1 MTFWQENYGFV
12 KEVYDFRLAKYQEWM
27 DNLEG
32 IVHKVL
38 APNVQYTYKEFKIIQ
53 DSLTSLCRDLE
64 KEGMK
69 EWLDMMLE
77 KVAMRVSDEGGVST
91 RDKELRNAE
100 KKKLQALIERHD
112 KLMPPTIETQ
122 EKVEMFAR
130 CYSFGDDM
138 KPTLKCLEEM
148 RHLSSKDIHPHNMNM
163 VEEQI
168 EKAERNISTVESCK
182 EQYEDLM
189 KRGQKLLGGKNVAPF
204 LSDLMIKLETTW
216 KEANEKS
223 KSRLEMLN
231 KSHKDWETYDEMRS
245 AVNDPVEKL
254 ESDFKKYRKFYDP
267 QMFAKKL
274 AQKKEV
280 WEDCKKRSDEML
292 QNIKK
297 CYDTIIVLAGEEK
310 KEFLDREVAEV
321 EEKIQIVERCQ
332 KTLESLTEYNDKL
345 TAAVNK
351 SNELNEWARVS
362 NSKLKEICTSDS
374 LTPED
379 RVKEILV
386 LQYEG
391 QKWQPII
398 DPLDAEFK
406 ALITDEDMEKSET
419 AKTTLS
425 DWEEA
430 KSFAIEVIEE
440 VEKEATSI
448 STDDRLYADY
458 YCIVKDVSPWV
469 EEVEKVTKEPL
480 PKPQTLEEALALLEK
495 QQEFDSTCAANKTKL
510 EEAAKAR
517 GDMEK
522 PSNTENLVETLT
534 PRWETVKKVAEDRV
548 SKIQTLVN
556 TWQELKTTTE
566 DLAVKMAEVPKQDEP
581 NIEELEKVFTNMK
594 DLFAK
599 KKDLVAGV

>member
-1 MTFWQENYGFV
+1 M

-32 IVHKVL
+32 IISKVL

-77 KVAMRVSDEGGVST
+77 KVAMRVSDEGGQST

-122 EKVEMFAR
+122 EKVEMYAR

-138 KPTLKCLEEM
+138 KPTLKTLEEM

-168 EKAERNISTVESCK
+168 EKAEKVIQTVDASK
-182 EQYEDLM
+182 EQYEELM
-189 KRGQKLLGGKNVAPF
+189 KRGQKLLTGKNVAPF
-204 LSDLMIKLETTW
+204 LKELLEKLELTW

-223 KSRLEMLN
+223 KARLEMLN
-231 KSHKDWETYDEMRS
+231 NSAKDWETYDDMRT
-245 AVNDPVEKL
+245 AICDPVEKL
-254 ESDFKKYRKFYDP
+254 ESDFKKYRRFYDP

-274 AQKKEV
+274 SQKKEV

-292 QNIKK
+292 ENIKK
-297 CYDTIIVLAGEEK
+297 CYTTIIVLAGDEK

-321 EEKIQIVERCQ
+321 EEKLQIIEKCQ
-332 KTLESLTEYNDKL
+332 KTLETLTEYNDNL
-345 TAAVNK
+345 TKAVNQC
-351 SNELNEWARVS
+351 NELNDWARES
-362 NSKLKEICTSDS
+362 NSKLKEICTSDV

-386 LQYEG
+386 LQYEA
-391 QKWQPII
+391 KKREPIVE
-398 DPLDAEFK
+398 PLDVDFK
-406 ALITDEDMEKSET
+406 ALITDEDLEKSDT

-425 DWEEA
+425 DWEET
-430 KSFAIEVIEE
+430 KSFVVEVIAEI
-440 VEKEATSI
+440 EKEATSI

-458 YCIVKDVSPWV
+458 YCIVKDVNPWV
-469 EEVEKVTKEPL
+469 DESEKIIKEPL
-480 PKPQTLEEALALLEK
+480 PKPQNLEEALVLLA
-495 QQEFDSTCAANKTKL
+495 QQEEFDSTCVNNKSRL

-517 GDMEK
+517 SDMEK

-534 PRWETVKKVAEDRV
+534 PRWETVKKVAEERV
-548 SKIQTLVN
+548 AKVKVLVD
-556 TWQELKTTTE
+556 TWQELKQTTE
-566 DLAVKMAEVPKQDEP
+566 DLAVKMGEVPKQDEP
-581 NIEELEKVFTNMK
+581 NIEELEKVFNNMK

-599 KKDLVAGV
+599 KKKLVDGV

>member
-32 IVHKVL
+32 IVNKVL

-77 KVAMRVSDEGGVST
+77 KVAMRVSDEGGQST

-100 KKKLQALIERHD
+100 KKKLQTLIERHD

-122 EKVEMFAR
+122 EKVEMYAR

-138 KPTLKCLEEM
+138 KPTLKTLEEM

-168 EKAERNISTVESCK
+168 EKAEKVISTVESSK
-182 EQYEDLM
+182 EQYEELM
-189 KRGQKLLGGKNVAPF
+189 KRGQKLLSGKNVAPF
-204 LSDLMIKLETTW
+204 LHDLLEKLDVTW
-216 KEANEKS
+216 KEANVKS
-223 KSRLEMLN
+223 KSRLEMLTN
-231 KSHKDWETYDEMRS
+231 SAKDWETYDEMRTS
-245 AVNDPVEKL
+245 ICDPVEKL

-274 AQKKEV
+274 SQKKEM

-292 QNIKK
+292 GNIKK
-297 CYDTIIVLAGEEK
+297 CYETIIVLAGDEK

-321 EEKIQIVERCQ
+321 EEKLQIVEKCQ
-332 KTLESLTEYNDKL
+332 KTLEKLTEYNDKL
-345 TAAVNK
+345 TAAVNQCK
-351 SNELNEWARVS
+351 ELNDWASTS
-362 NSKLKEICTSDS
+362 NSKLKEICTSEV

-386 LQYEG
+386 LQDEAH
-391 QKWQPII
+391 QRQPLV
-398 DPLDAEFK
+398 DPLDADFK
-406 ALITDEDMEKSET
+406 ALITEEDLEKSET
-419 AKTTLS
+419 AKTTLT
-425 DWEEA
+425 DWEDC
-430 KSFAIEVIEE
+430 KLFVVEVIEE
-440 VEKEATSI
+440 IEKEANSI
-448 STDDRLYADY
+448 SKDDRLYADY
-458 YCIVKDVSPWV
+458 YCIVKDVNPWV
-469 EEVEKVTKEPL
+469 EESEKITKEPL
-480 PKPQTLEEALALLEK
+480 TKPQTLEEALTLLQQ
-495 QQEFDSTCAANKTKL
+495 QQEFDTTCLTNKQRL
-510 EEAAKAR
+510 EDAAKAR

-522 PSNTENLVETLT
+522 PSNTENLVESLS
-534 PRWETVKKVAEDRV
+534 PRWETVKKVTEERV
-548 SKIQTLVN
+548 TKIQTLVN
-556 TWQELKTTTE
+556 TWQELKATTE
-566 DLAVKMAEVPKQDEP
+566 DLAIKMSEVPKQDEP
-581 NIEELEKVFTNMK
+581 NIEELETVFTSMK

-599 KKDLVAGV
+599 KKELVAAV